1 MVNEVQNKDEQL
13 DQDWID
19 LILEA
24 VEMGMSVQDIQAF
37 LQSKPA

>member
-1 MVNEVQNKDEQL
+1 MLNEVQNKDEQL

-37 LQSKPA
+37 LQSKSA

>member
-1 MVNEVQNKDEQL
+1 MINEVQNKDEQL

-24 VEMGMSVQDIQAF
+24 VEMGMSVHDIQAF

>member
-1 MVNEVQNKDEQL
+1 MVNEVKSKNEQL
-13 DQDWID
+13 DHEWID

-37 LQSKPA
+37 LQSKTA